1 MDRRTE
7 YDLHIALWIERLA
20 WHLAAGAALAVMIL
34 VLLGSLRWLDQ
45 VAPLPTPGVGAGI
58 GTGVRRDVAAPAHAR
73 AEPAPR
79 PPPVE
84 ASPPSG

>member
-45 VAPLPTPGVGAGI
+45 VAPHPTPGVGLDG
-58 GTGVRRDVAAPAHAR
+58 GVRADVEATAHAR
-73 AEPAPR
+73 ADVAPW

-84 ASPPSG
+84 ASPP